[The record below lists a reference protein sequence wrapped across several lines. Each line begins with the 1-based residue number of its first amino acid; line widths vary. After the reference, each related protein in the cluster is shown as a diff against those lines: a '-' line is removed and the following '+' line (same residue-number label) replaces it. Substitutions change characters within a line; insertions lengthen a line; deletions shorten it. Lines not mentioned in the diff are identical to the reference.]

1 MNINSSFTGYDAVMQ
16 LASKGISI
24 RTISKDLN
32 IPKSTVQNVISKH
45 KKIGTTKRL
54 PGSGRPSLINTDIKD
69 AINNIREKQPTISAS
84 KLSQKLR
91 ETTGFEGTAQTIR
104 NYLNSIGIYA
114 FTASR
119 KPLTNK
125 KTK

>member
-45 KKIGTTKRL
+45 KKFGTTKRL
-54 PGSGRPSLINTDIKD
+54 PGSGRSPLINTDIKD
-69 AINNIREKQPTISAS
+69 AINNIREKEPTISAS
-84 KLSQKLR
+84 KRSQKLR
-91 ETTGFEGTAQTIR
+91 ETTDFEDTAQTIR